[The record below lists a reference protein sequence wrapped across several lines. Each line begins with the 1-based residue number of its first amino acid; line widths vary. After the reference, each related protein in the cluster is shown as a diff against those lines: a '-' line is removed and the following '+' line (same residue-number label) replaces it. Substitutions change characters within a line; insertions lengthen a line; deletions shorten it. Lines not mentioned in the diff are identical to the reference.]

1 MVMEPGVG
9 YMVHTLTAR
18 QFGYSKNLLKA
29 PATLNVPLSNLNYFS
44 PVDYHNYSN
53 NAIMAVRVMNSG
65 KPVVHLELGVFVDN
79 ECRTSD
85 VTDEN
90 GIAFLTIPGDHIG
103 TMSFKLAVG
112 DEIVEAAE
120 SFTYEADAIYG
131 SPGNPVVLELGNA
144 TGIRTIDN
152 SQITMDSYYDLS
164 GRKFVKP
171 STRQMSKG
179 IYIINGQKQVVK

>member
-9 YMVHTLTAR
+9 YMVHTTTAR

-29 PATLNVPLSNLNYFS
+29 PSVSVTEYPQNTFS

-79 ECRTSD
+79 ECRTAD